1 MSRCYHTSGLR
12 SMWAV
17 RVNIGIGMDGL

>member
-1 MSRCYHTSGLR
+1 MSRRYHTSGMR